1 MTVHYTWIIVVTY
14 QLDRNVHYTWNIM
27 VNIPAGQAEQSS
39 AFSKPVV
46 LLSVYDPSSQGMG
59 S

>member
-1 MTVHYTWIIVVTY
+1 M
-14 QLDRNVHYTWNIM
+14 HYTWNIM